1 MYLERVDLGPLKA
14 GLYQETIGGHPTPN
28 DPTPNPDKNTSGDG
42 FATTTT
48 PTYAWSAG
56 ADGLK
61 LKSNGFNFV
70 SATPKNYSVLH
81 GPYVISDNAVNLAVG
96 DSVQFDWLAT
106 GAGDDYDVFGYL
118 LDKNTGQTINLL
130 DSYGSSGNGT
140 VNKSIAAGQA
150 GDYNFVFI
158 SCTYDESGGFFREL
172 NFILTTLLLTSLTLH
187 Q

>member
-1 MYLERVDLGPLKA
+1 MLCVILREFFI
-14 GLYQETIGGHPTPN
+14 TIRSIIVVTIN
-28 DPTPNPDKNTSGDG
+28 ITTTTRRTTS
-42 FATTTT
+42 ATTTT
-48 PTYAWSAG
+48 PTSDWSTG

-81 GPYVISDNAVNLAVG
+81 GPYVISDNAVTLAVG

-118 LDKNTGQTINLL
+118 LDKNTGQTIDLL

-158 SCTYDESGGFFREL
+158 SGT
-172 NFILTTLLLTSLTLH
+172 
-187 Q
+187 